1 MGRLDTSKAAE
12 LRVLAETLRRRAKDM
27 TLERYI
33 ELMRHAA
40 EDLDAEADALEFGRP
55 RQPGSNLNLVI

>member
-40 EDLDAEADALEFGRP
+40 EDLDAEADAIEFGRQ
-55 RQPGSNLNLVI
+55 RPGNNLNLVI